1 MAKKVEIYGGFGE
14 EFDDGVYDSV
24 RKVCVGVYG
33 DRVSSVEFEYGKG
46 DQSIIRSHGQKSQ
59 ESKEFVLD
67 HARGEYIKSVEV
79 TSHGNGLISSL
90 TFITSVERD
99 REVFGK
105 VEGTK
110 NFLEAKG
117 FDKLVGFRGRSY
129 LDRLNALGAHF
140 AVVLTPPV
148 KKLEA
153 KGGNFGDEWDDGVHD
168 NVRKI
173 TIRRSEGSV
182 EMVKFKYV
190 NGTEIVLGDAH
201 GDTSQLPYVKEKFVL
216 SEDEYLTF
224 VHGHYGQKFPVG
236 QSVNLHGRFCDGITM
251 LKFKTNKDTYQVLG
265 AETEGYEYVGTSFV
279 LGETDHKIVGKTM
292 AKKVGIYGG
301 IGEEFDDGV
310 YDSVRKVC
318 VGVDGDRVS
327 SVEFE
332 YGKGDQTITLSH
344 GKKSSQERKE
354 FVLDHDEYIKSVE
367 GTFHHYYFISSLT
380 FITSVERDREVFGKE
395 VGTKFV
401 LKAKGFDKLVGFRG
415 RSSLDRLNA
424 LGAHFAVVLTPP
436 VKKLESKG
444 GNNFRNE
451 WDDGIHDN
459 VRKIKVKRY
468 QESVEIVQFKYV
480 NGTEIV
486 LGDAHGFTSQPSMVK
501 EKFVLSEDEYITSV
515 HGHYGQK
522 IPVGQ
527 SFNLHARYCNGI
539 TMLKFKTNK
548 DTYQVLGA
556 ETEGYEYVGTSF
568 VLGETGHKIVGFH
581 GKSSTFSL
589 AQIGVYVSPI
599 NNA

>member
-1 MAKKVEIYGGFGE
+1 
-14 EFDDGVYDSV
+14 
-24 RKVCVGVYG
+24 
-33 DRVSSVEFEYGKG
+33 
-46 DQSIIRSHGQKSQ
+46 
-59 ESKEFVLD
+59 
-67 HARGEYIKSVEV
+67 
-79 TSHGNGLISSL
+79 
-90 TFITSVERD
+90 
-99 REVFGK
+99 
-105 VEGTK
+105 
-110 NFLEAKG
+110 
-117 FDKLVGFRGRSY
+117 
-129 LDRLNALGAHF
+129 
-140 AVVLTPPV
+140 
-148 KKLEA
+148 
-153 KGGNFGDEWDDGVHD
+153 
-168 NVRKI
+168 
-173 TIRRSEGSV
+173 
-182 EMVKFKYV
+182 
-190 NGTEIVLGDAH
+190 
-201 GDTSQLPYVKEKFVL
+201 
-216 SEDEYLTF
+216 
-224 VHGHYGQKFPVG
+224 
-236 QSVNLHGRFCDGITM
+236 
-251 LKFKTNKDTYQVLG
+251 
-265 AETEGYEYVGTSFV
+265 
-279 LGETDHKIVGKTM
+279 M

-301 IGEEFDDGV
+301 IGDEFDDGV

-344 GKKSSQERKE
+344 GKKSSEERKE
-354 FVLDHDEYIKSVE
+354 FVLGHARGEYIKSVE
-367 GTFHHYYFISSLT
+367 GTYDEYFISSLM
-380 FITSVERDREVFGKE
+380 FITSVERDREVFGKA

-415 RSSLDRLNA
+415 RSYLGRLNA
-424 LGAHFAVVLTPP
+424 LGAHFAVVLAPP
-436 VKKLESKG
+436 VKKLEAKG
-444 GNNFRNE
+444 GNFGDV
-451 WDDGIHDN
+451 WDDGVHDN
-459 VRKIKVKRY
+459 VRKIKVRRCE
-468 QESVEIVQFKYV
+468 ESVEMVKFKYV

-486 LGDAHGFTSQPSMVK
+486 SGDAHGDTSQLPFVK
-501 EKFVLSEDEYITSV
+501 EKFVLSGDEYITSV